1 MYFLSL
7 KVRRIFYTPLIARV
21 KELSRTF
28 FITSNRY
35 TMHVWWIHK
44 EGEDNGPFEKYRGD
58 VRSLCGPLRFIE
70 EGFSLLQILKV
81 FYYNNRLFENILVRR
96 HCKRNR
102 KEMSFKDGMVDDDC
116 RVLRSK

>member
-1 MYFLSL
+1 MGLFRDTEEIYEVYAALFD
-7 KVRRIFYTPLIARV
+7 
-21 KELSRTF
+21 LSR
-28 FITSNRY
+28 
-35 TMHVWWIHK
+35 
-44 EGEDNGPFEKYRGD
+44 
-58 VRSLCGPLRFIE
+58 

-81 FYYNNRLFENILVRR
+81 FYYNNRLFENIPVRR